1 MNILEQAFR
10 QPITTV
16 LNQELNRLRRSG
28 MTGTA
33 LLRRLGGLYHLHN
46 MHEWQHRR
54 ATVDDEMPKI
64 VCSEALV

>member
-33 LLRRLGGLYHLHN
+33 LLQKLGGLYRLHN